1 MNPLDTKIERLS
13 PEHRRQVE
21 DFIDFLLDRYD
32 VFQPVH
38 GDDRR
43 SDRERD
49 GLENHPIVLPTEPV
63 KPTGSESGREVIYV
77 HAGNMKKSHNKVK
90 SDDLLD
96 WFD

>member
-21 DFIDFLLDRYD
+21 DFVDFLLDRYG
-32 VFQPVH
+32 VLQPVH

-43 SDRERD
+43 LDRERD
-49 GLENHPIVLPTEPV
+49 DLDNHPIVLPTEPV
-63 KPTGSESGREVIYV
+63 EPTGREVIYV